1 MSDETVSI
9 IRKMLSRRGIGFRH
23 LAHDTIPASSREAS
37 MVRGTEHEKGAKAL
51 IAKCSSGKVIQIVI
65 PAHHRIRMKSL
76 KRTLDEKN
84 IMLISPDKVYELTDC
99 IIGGV
104 PPFGSLW
111 NIEVVVARSLLDNEH
126 IVCSGGTREDSFI
139 IPSISVVEL
148 NDAIVAD
155 ISRSVSE

>member
-1 MSDETVSI
+1 
-9 IRKMLSRRGIGFRH
+9 MLSQKGVGFRH
-23 LAHDTIPASSREAS
+23 LTHDTIPTASQKAS

-51 IAKCSSGKVIQIVI
+51 IAKCSSGRVIQIVI
-65 PAHHRIRMKSL
+65 PAHHRINMKLL
-76 KRTLDEKN
+76 KQFLNEKN

-99 IIGGV
+99 VIGGV
-104 PPFGSLW
+104 PPFGNLW
-111 NIEVVVARSLLDNEH
+111 NIDVVVANSLLDNEY

-139 IPSISVVEL
+139 IPSICVVKL